1 MTIDTTSPVL
11 PASTRFSLWFKLGSD
26 GMLTQPRSRTL
37 TATSEAQAIR
47 MLLCEW
53 PHAVDI
59 EVSPVTDRAPPPLA
73 PAPIFLRAEPSTP
86 VGRSRDPGA
95 RGTERPSTRESRGG

>member
-1 MTIDTTSPVL
+1 MAIDTTSPVL
-11 PASTRFSLWFKLGSD
+11 PASTRFFLWFKLSSD

-47 MLLCEW
+47 MLRCEW

-59 EVSPVTDRAPPPLA
+59 EVSPAVDRAPPSLP
-73 PAPIFLRAEPSTP
+73 PAPIFRRAEPSDP
-86 VGRSRDPGA
+86 VGRS
-95 RGTERPSTRESRGG
+95 